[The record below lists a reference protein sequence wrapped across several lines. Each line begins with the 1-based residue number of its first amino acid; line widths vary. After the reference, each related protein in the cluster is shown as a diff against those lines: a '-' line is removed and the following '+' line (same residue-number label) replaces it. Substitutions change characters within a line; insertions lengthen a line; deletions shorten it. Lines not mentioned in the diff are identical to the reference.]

1 MKKLI
6 LFFLLAGL
14 LNACMKNYEDDPRPI
29 EEGFSLKI
37 GNATTTGDTAYAAPY
52 VVLKFYLENIPGS
65 IEDYAFFWD
74 LGDGSTSIAA
84 SPEKSY
90 DIGIYDVMVT
100 GTPSSGPSIERSIIL
115 VVSND
120 HSYETTILLIEAT
133 SIPGGKYNY
142 KIGLKTLAIEGYAS
156 ISGTSWITGDFTAWA
171 DIGLSETTVINQIE
185 YLVYNLEL
193 NASNPDLQIFTF
205 RKGSVWANA
214 ANSRYWVPDG
224 SGGGT
229 FQAYFTNG
237 QMSPHPIVATL
248 PGSGGDVNQSGI
260 PATVRTKIIYGS
272 SDSLRI
278 YINYSV
284 YASGPNPFFSKME
297 NINVWDN
304 LLLLESVPGWG
315 YRTFAIDDL
324 IDGKMFWRFG
334 PNISAPN
341 IFGVMNNSMF
351 YLPQEFMLALQ
362 VQGLKSGGYKIS
374 PIK

>member
-156 ISGTSWITGDFTAWA
+156 IS
-171 DIGLSETTVINQIE
+171 V
-185 YLVYNLEL
+185 
-193 NASNPDLQIFTF
+193 
-205 RKGSVWANA
+205 
-214 ANSRYWVPDG
+214 
-224 SGGGT
+224 
-229 FQAYFTNG
+229 
-237 QMSPHPIVATL
+237 
-248 PGSGGDVNQSGI
+248 
-260 PATVRTKIIYGS
+260 
-272 SDSLRI
+272 
-278 YINYSV
+278 
-284 YASGPNPFFSKME
+284 
-297 NINVWDN
+297 
-304 LLLLESVPGWG
+304 
-315 YRTFAIDDL
+315 
-324 IDGKMFWRFG
+324 
-334 PNISAPN
+334 SAP
-341 IFGVMNNSMF
+341 IF
-351 YLPQEFMLALQ
+351 
-362 VQGLKSGGYKIS
+362 QG
-374 PIK
+374 